1 MNKINEIES
10 FLGLKESRLSGDYYC
25 VLAGQFSSGKTKF
38 LNKLLGNEYLPV
50 GTREMTAVST
60 YIRTG
65 EDSAFLYKDAE
76 KKTIPISEIKDVK
89 KGRCDCDRA
98 ELILSTLNI
107 PHNLVFIDTPG
118 INSISFEKCDDELYK
133 ADAVLYFLAK
143 SISAFDV
150 EMIDSICCRSAAK
163 LLVIRTR
170 IDDIKESEENIYDT
184 YKDEKELILSI
195 FPNARFFFVSLT
207 NDDCNQNQLSELM
220 GYVKYDLINE
230 LEKNRR
236 ERMKTYMDRILYP
249 ALNGVKMKI
258 ASSSDSYGDKLVRKT
273 RKQLKSI
280 KKNVLACEEQIIS
293 KINNAK
299 NNYFNAGC
307 VFIEKIVSD
316 KGSISCSEIQTYIM
330 KSVRKLELWYQLEFE
345 DIVADISRNGNC
357 VGTQRLVSEDIISR
371 IFDKY
376 EKSRTRFTEFSIVG
390 QDCEEK
396 MILYNDAIK
405 AKDYLK
411 KIFNNIFLRIDADFS
426 ESYSERI
433 DSIIEALHD
442 QYAREDELIQK
453 YALNETENINKI
465 NEYLLELN
473 KYGKEQEIS

>member
-10 FLGLKESRLSGDYYC
+10 FLGLKETRLSEDYYC
-25 VLAGQFSSGKTKF
+25 VLTGQFSSGKTKF
-38 LNKLLGNEYLPV
+38 VNKLLGDEYLPV
-50 GTREMTAVST
+50 GTREMTAVPT

-65 EDSAFLYKDAE
+65 EDSAFLYKSTE
-76 KKTIPISEIKDVK
+76 KKTVPISEIKAVK

-107 PHNLVFIDTPG
+107 PHNLTFIDTPG
-118 INSISFEKCDDELYK
+118 VNSISFEKCDDELYK

-143 SISAFDV
+143 RISAFDV
-150 EMIDSICCRSAAK
+150 EMIDSICSRSAAK

-184 YKDEKELILSI
+184 YKEENELILSI

-207 NDDCNQNQLSELM
+207 NDACNQNQLSELM
-220 GYVKYDLINE
+220 GYVKYDLIKE

-236 ERMKTYMDRILYP
+236 EYMKTYMDGTLYP
-249 ALNGVKMKI
+249 ALNEVKMQI
-258 ASSSDSYGDKLVRKT
+258 ASSISDSYGDKLVRKT

-280 KKNVLACEEQIIS
+280 KKNVLACEEQIKS
-293 KINNAK
+293 NINNAK
-299 NNYFNAGC
+299 NNYFSSGC

-316 KGSISCSEIQTYIM
+316 KGGISCTEIQSYIM
-330 KSVRKLELWYQLEFE
+330 KCVRKLESWYELEFE
-345 DIVADISRNGNC
+345 DIVADISRTGNC
-357 VGTQRLVSEDIISR
+357 VGTQNLISEDIISR

-376 EKSRTRFTEFSIVG
+376 KKNRARFTEFSIVE

-396 MILYNDAIK
+396 MSMFNDAIK

-411 KIFNNIFLRIDADFS
+411 KILNSIFLRIDEDFS
-426 ESYSERI
+426 KSYSERI
-433 DSIIEALHD
+433 DSIIKALQY
-442 QYAREDELIQK
+442 QYAREDELIRK

-473 KYGKEQEIS
+473 KYG